1 MLVLRKIVIDLFMA
15 EGPSAK
21 LKKAS
26 VTEAAKLQLNRDI
39 TNVEFLKVSSSFLV
53 MSVKEYHF
61 LTLL

>member
-1 MLVLRKIVIDLFMA
+1 MA

-53 MSVKEYHF
+53 MRVEEYLL